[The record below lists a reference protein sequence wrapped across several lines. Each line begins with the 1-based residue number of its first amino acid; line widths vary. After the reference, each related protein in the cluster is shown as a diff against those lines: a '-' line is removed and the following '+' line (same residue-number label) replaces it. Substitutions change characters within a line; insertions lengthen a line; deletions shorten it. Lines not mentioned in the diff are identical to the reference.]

1 MPSSASVIVQRHHL
15 GLALLPGVTGRRDVF
30 AARRAEVLAALRPA
44 LEACA
49 GPGGTVTVV
58 APALVS
64 RTTTTARPDLGA
76 SGYAPA
82 DSASCPQQGCGA
94 PISLE
99 PDVDQGGA
107 PGVSGPAAEHALHV
121 AASAAVLLVRMAGWA
136 AEITTHEVGAGEP
149 VASRA
154 LVAHRGTGGTG
165 GAQSGTHLVV
175 FACATEDGVLPVGAA
190 VALVGAEAATHA
202 LHREVR
208 TMVDAGTQET
218 APRPTPRDS

>member
-15 GLALLPGVTGRRDVF
+15 SLALLPGVTGRRDVF
-30 AARRAEVLAALRPA
+30 AARRAEVLAVLRPA

-58 APALVS
+58 APALLS

-82 DSASCPQQGCGA
+82 DSASCPQQGRSA

-99 PDVDQGGA
+99 PDVDQRGA
-107 PGVSGPAAEHALHV
+107 PGVLGPAAEHALHV

-136 AEITTHEVGAGEP
+136 AEITTYEVGAGEP
-149 VASRA
+149 VASQA
-154 LVAHRGTGGTG
+154 LVAHGATGGT
-165 GAQSGTHLVV
+165 ASGMHLVV

-190 VALVGAEAATHA
+190 VTLVGAEAATHA

-208 TMVDAGTQET
+208 TMVDAGAQG
-218 APRPTPRDS
+218 AARRP